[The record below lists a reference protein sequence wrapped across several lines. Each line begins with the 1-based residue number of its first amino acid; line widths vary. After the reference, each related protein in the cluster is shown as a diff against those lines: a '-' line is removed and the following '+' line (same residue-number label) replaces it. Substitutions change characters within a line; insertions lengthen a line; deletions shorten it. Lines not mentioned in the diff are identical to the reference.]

1 MYIIVFSKHFSQ
13 SRSIYLFICAWWFEN
28 CVCQIFIDDRSQF
41 VFLCSF
47 FPFPTDFLSPHPP
60 FPIIETIFEILSIFV
75 LSHLSLS
82 LRFVSFGSRLNA
94 EPFYL
99 LFNHKHLE
107 WFCFHPSTRSF
118 CLVFPQFYSMHKL
131 CDEHHVRSFC
141 PASLCVR

>member
-1 MYIIVFSKHFSQ
+1 MFFRNIFHRVEVF
-13 SRSIYLFICAWWFEN
+13 IYLFVLGGLRIVYVRYLLMIGVNLFFY
-28 CVCQIFIDDRSQF
+28 V
-41 VFLCSF
+41 LF

-118 CLVFPQFYSMHKL
+118 CFVFPQFYSMHKL